1 MRRPNLVKW
10 KQIKIKAGTKL
21 YRKPPKMKPLE
32 KSEGKVKTGESME
45 IIIQDGKNR
54 FTVGGLRDGENYFR
68 NKDGNSLT
76 KPEEA
81 EGWFYWGIRDESNEW
96 KQVWEYYKEVPA
108 EMQKELIH
116 KVPEFEETETET
128 E

>member
-45 IIIQDGKNR
+45 IIIQDG
-54 FTVGGLRDGENYFR
+54 

-116 KVPEFEETETET
+116 KVPEFEETETE
-128 E
+128 